1 LIFSLPYPMKC
12 SALLLTLLFS
22 ADQADAWR
30 NLRRV
35 GGQQTSKIARRHEE
49 WMFTAQTL
57 RHARHKHGHAVA
69 EFLQTRIVHKTAYW
83 GTISVGSPPQEF
95 KVIFDTGSGNLILPK
110 DSCAEPGCMP
120 HTKYSPHDSLSAK
133 KVNNENGEAGSSITF
148 GTGEIE
154 GDFYKDKVCVG
165 ESICVDAGFIAAT
178 HESEEPFKDI
188 PFDGIMGMGFEDLS
202 MGDGFNIVGD
212 LQAKGALPGG
222 QFSFYLTDD
231 GDSELTFGGYKE
243 ENLASDV
250 VWSKVVRESWW
261 QVAMDDITFNNKP
274 QNLCGGD
281 NGCQVAVDTGTS
293 MLAGPT
299 DLVNKLTDMVDVKED
314 CSNFNELPKLGFQL
328 GNKVLNLRPD
338 DYIDRD
344 ASSCSFS
351 LMSLDV
357 PPPKGPVFIFG
368 DPFLRRFVTVFDRAQ
383 SRVGF
388 AVSKTGGGDDAI
400 ATIGNQQE
408 NQDGGSPGR
417 GSSGA
422 PLVELHLDGGMMAD
436 DGSSSSGDAGDSSS
450 ASQDPTAPDP
460 PQSTRPPVDHTLTD
474 TYASDRAYASDL
486 TPAPQSTTQAP
497 VEDTE
502 SRGSW
507 TDREID
513 NFRNG
518 DSQADMSAPTP
529 STTTPLVSSQQI
541 EVVKDAS
548 SGADSPGPMTSEL
561 PSAEVVSSVPDDD
574 GAFARMARHEAASTP
589 GELVDSSTDSNADA
603 VLNGPSKDPLAQYTG
618 MDVAS
623 SPTAAPLSLANVA
636 TQVDDDTNVAAAN
649 FAETVDWGSFLQKD
663 RSATPRLVTVKLHKS
678 L

>member
-1 LIFSLPYPMKC
+1 MKC
-12 SALLLTLLFS
+12 SALLLALWFS
-22 ADQADAWR
+22 AIHADAWR
-30 NLRRV
+30 NLRR
-35 GGQQTSKIARRHEE
+35 GGGRQTSKVAHRREE

-120 HTKYSPHDSLSAK
+120 HTKYSPKDSQTAK
-133 KVNNENGEAGSSITF
+133 KVNNENGEAGSSISF

-154 GDFYKDKVCVG
+154 GDFYNDKVCVG

-178 HESEEPFKDI
+178 HESEEPFRDI

-231 GDSELTFGGYKE
+231 GDSELTFGGYKQ

-261 QVAMDDITFNNKP
+261 QVAMDDITFNNQP

-281 NGCQVAVDTGTS
+281 GGCQVAVDTGTS

-314 CSNFNELPKLGFQL
+314 CSNFNSLPNLGFQL

-344 ASSCSFS
+344 ASSCSLS

-388 AVSKTGGGDDAI
+388 AVSKQARGNDAI
-400 ATIGNQQE
+400 ATIGNQKD
-408 NQDGGSPGR
+408 NQDTGSAG

-422 PLVELHLDGGMMAD
+422 PAVVLHLDSGMMAD
-436 DGSSSSGDAGDSSS
+436 DEGGGSSGGDSTDSS
-450 ASQDPTAPDP
+450 QSDPTDRD
-460 PQSTRPPVDHTLTD
+460 STPSDRSSSDHTETAPTTPVPTED
-474 TYASDRAYASDL
+474 PASM
-486 TPAPQSTTQAP
+486 QSTTQAP
-497 VEDTE
+497 VEGTE
-502 SRGSW
+502 SSSSW
-507 TDREID
+507 TDREVTR
-513 NFRNG
+513 FS
-518 DSQADMSAPTP
+518 DSGSHTDDS
-529 STTTPLVSSQQI
+529 TPLASENSHHS
-541 EVVKDAS
+541 EEDNDAS
-548 SGADSPGPMTSEL
+548 TSAV
-561 PSAEVVSSVPDDD
+561 SAASSSSDDFANSVRKVADDD
-574 GAFARMARHEAASTP
+574 GAFARMAQAEAHAASAPNLAADTAAS
-589 GELVDSSTDSNADA
+589 DNAAA
-603 VLNGPSKDPLAQYTG
+603 VLSSSGADDPLSQYTG
-618 MDVAS
+618 MKVGNTPS
-623 SPTAAPLSLANVA
+623 AAPLSLAKVGA
-636 TQVDDDTNVAAAN
+636 TEVDQNTDAQAAQ
-649 FAETVDWGSFLQKD
+649 FAMTMDWGSFLQKN
-663 RSATPRLVTVKLHKS
+663 RAATPRLVTVRLHKS
-678 L
+678 V

>member
-1 LIFSLPYPMKC
+1 MKC

-22 ADQADAWR
+22 ADEVNAIV
-30 NLRRV
+30 LR
-35 GGQQTSKIARRHEE
+35 GGAQQTSKIARRREE
-49 WMFTAQTL
+49 WMFAAQTL
-57 RHARHKHGHAVA
+57 RHARHDKHGHAVA

-120 HTKYSPHDSLSAK
+120 HTKYSPHDSQTSK

-154 GDFYKDKVCVG
+154 GDFYNDKVCVG

-231 GDSELTFGGYKE
+231 GDSELTFGGYKQ

-261 QVAMDDITFNNKP
+261 QVAMDDITFDNKP
-274 QNLCGGD
+274 QNLCGGEG
-281 NGCQVAVDTGTS
+281 GCQVAVDTGTS

-314 CSNFNELPKLGFQL
+314 CSNFDALPKLGFQL

-344 ASSCSFS
+344 GSSSCSLS
-351 LMSLDV
+351 LMALDV

-388 AVSKTGGGDDAI
+388 AVSKQAGGDNAI
-400 ATIGNQQE
+400 ATIGNQQDSQE
-408 NQDGGSPGR
+408 A
-417 GSSGA
+417 GSSGGSA
-422 PLVELHLDGGMMAD
+422 GGPVTELHLEGGMMTD
-436 DGSSSSGDAGDSSS
+436 DEGGSSSGGDASDAPSQSASSPDPTSHDMADSSS
-450 ASQDPTAPDP
+450 QSLPTPDPTAA
-460 PQSTRPPVDHTLTD
+460 DHTLTD
-474 TYASDRAYASDL
+474 VYASDS
-486 TPAPQSTTQAP
+486 APQHVQSTTQAP
-497 VEDTE
+497 VDAD
-502 SRGSW
+502 SRFS
-507 TDREID
+507 
-513 NFRNG
+513 NS
-518 DSQADMSAPTP
+518 DSQMDVSTPTP
-529 STTTPLVSSQQI
+529 SMSSRLS
-541 EVVKDAS
+541 EALNDAS
-548 SGADSPGPMTSEL
+548 DEPDSKGSSTSEL
-561 PSAEVVSSVPDDD
+561 SSESKPSEFSSESKPSVED
-574 GAFARMARHEAASTP
+574 GAFARMAQFEAHAGNPTSAVDTSAADKADEVLSSSTP
-589 GELVDSSTDSNADA
+589 DA
-603 VLNGPSKDPLAQYTG
+603 LSQYAG
-618 MDVAS
+618 MNDVSVPA
-623 SPTAAPLSLANVA
+623 TAAPLSLARVE
-636 TQVDDDTNVAAAN
+636 TQVDQDTNDKAAQ
-649 FAETVDWGSFLQKD
+649 FAETMDWGSFLQKN
-663 RSATPRLVTVKLHKS
+663 RIATPRLVTVKLHKS

>member
-1 LIFSLPYPMKC
+1 MKC
-12 SALLLTLLFS
+12 SASLLALLFS

-30 NLRRV
+30 NLRR
-35 GGQQTSKIARRHEE
+35 GGAQQTSKIARRHEE
-49 WMFTAQTL
+49 WMFAAQTL
-57 RHARHKHGHAVA
+57 RHARHDKHGHAVA

-120 HTKYSPHDSLSAK
+120 HTKYSPHDSSSAK

-148 GTGEIE
+148 GTGEVE
-154 GDFYKDKVCVG
+154 GDFYKDQVCVG

-212 LQAKGALPGG
+212 LQTKGALPGG

-231 GDSELTFGGYKE
+231 GDSELTFGGYKQ

-261 QVAMDDITFNNKP
+261 QVAMDDITFDNKP
-274 QNLCGGD
+274 QNLCGGEH
-281 NGCQVAVDTGTS
+281 GCQVAVDTGTS

-299 DLVNKLTDMVDVKED
+299 DLVDKLTDMVNVKED
-314 CSNFNELPKLGFQL
+314 CSNFNALPKLGFQL

-344 ASSCSFS
+344 ASSCSLS
-351 LMSLDV
+351 LMALDV

-388 AVSKTGGGDDAI
+388 AVSKQAGGDDAI
-400 ATIGNQQE
+400 ATIGNQAETQE
-408 NQDGGSPGR
+408 A
-417 GSSGA
+417 GSSGGSAGA
-422 PLVELHLDGGMMAD
+422 PVVELHLESGMMTD
-436 DGSSSSGDAGDSSS
+436 DEGGSSSGGDAGDSSS
-450 ASQDPTAPDP
+450 QSPSSPDPTARDAADSLSSQSLPTPDP
-460 PQSTRPPVDHTLTD
+460 TAQRSPTLDSTAADHTLTD
-474 TYASDRAYASDL
+474 AYAASD
-486 TPAPQSTTQAP
+486 TTAPQRVDGAA
-497 VEDTE
+497 E
-502 SRGSW
+502 
-507 TDREID
+507 
-513 NFRNG
+513 
-518 DSQADMSAPTP
+518 
-529 STTTPLVSSQQI
+529 
-541 EVVKDAS
+541 
-548 SGADSPGPMTSEL
+548 GAD
-561 PSAEVVSSVPDDD
+561 AD
-574 GAFARMARHEAASTP
+574 GAFARMAQFEAHAAEAPTAASDTSANDKAEA
-589 GELVDSSTDSNADA
+589 ELSSSSTD
-603 VLNGPSKDPLAQYTG
+603 PLATYAG
-618 MDVAS
+618 LNVAS
-623 SPTAAPLSLANVA
+623 VPATTAAPLSLAKVA
-636 TQVDDDTNVAAAN
+636 TEVDEDTNIQAAN
-649 FAETVDWGSFLQKD
+649 FAETVDWGSFLQKN
-663 RSATPRLVTVKLHKS
+663 RIATPRLVTVKLHKS

>member
-1 LIFSLPYPMKC
+1 MKC

-22 ADQADAWR
+22 ADHAEAWR
-30 NLRRV
+30 NLRRS
-35 GGQQTSKIARRHEE
+35 GEGQTTKIARRHEE
-49 WMFTAQTL
+49 WMFTPQTL
-57 RHARHKHGHAVA
+57 RHAQHKHGHVVA

-110 DSCAEPGCMP
+110 DTCAEPGCMP
-120 HTKYSPHDSLSAK
+120 HSKYSAKDSGTAK

-154 GDFYKDKVCVG
+154 GDFYTDKVCVG

-212 LQAKGALPGG
+212 LQKKGALPGG

-231 GDSELTFGGYKE
+231 GDSELTFGGYKQ

-261 QVAMDDITFNNKP
+261 QVAMDDITFDNKP

-281 NGCQVAVDTGTS
+281 GGCQVAVDTGTS

-299 DLVNKLTDMVDVKED
+299 DLVDKLTDMVNVKED
-314 CSNFNELPKLGFQL
+314 CSNFDSLPKLGFQL

-344 ASSCSFS
+344 ASTCSLS

-368 DPFLRRFVTVFDRAQ
+368 DPFLRRFVTVFDRAE

-388 AVSKTGGGDDAI
+388 AVSKQAGGDDAI
-400 ATIGNQQE
+400 ATIGGQKDDQE
-408 NQDGGSPGR
+408 AGNTG

-422 PLVELHLDGGMMAD
+422 PVTELHLDSGMMSD
-436 DGSSSSGDAGDSSS
+436 DESGSSNGGGAADSSS
-450 ASQDPTAPDP
+450 QSSPDPTAPDP
-460 PQSTRPPVDHTLTD
+460 LPSDHSSVDPTAQD
-474 TYASDRAYASDL
+474 
-486 TPAPQSTTQAP
+486 PAPAQSTTQAP
-497 VEDTE
+497 AERAE
-502 SRGSW
+502 SSGSW
-507 TDREID
+507 TDHEVAR
-513 NFRNG
+513 FS
-518 DSQADMSAPTP
+518 DSEPHSDV
-529 STTTPLVSSQQI
+529 STDSSQST
-541 EVVKDAS
+541 S
-548 SGADSPGPMTSEL
+548 SAD
-561 PSAEVVSSVPDDD
+561 VVSAVSKDDPATDDFANSVRKVADDD
-574 GAFARMARHEAASTP
+574 GAFARMAQFEAHAASTP
-589 GELVDSSTDSNADA
+589 NSAVDASAADA
-603 VLNGPSKDPLAQYTG
+603 VLNTPASEDPLSQYTG
-618 MDVAS
+618 MKS
-623 SPTAAPLSLANVA
+623 GSEPTAAPLSLAKVGD
-636 TQVDDDTNVAAAN
+636 TQVDQSTDGQAAQ
-649 FAETVDWGSFLQKD
+649 FAMTMDWGSFLQKNKA
-663 RSATPRLVTVKLHKS
+663 ATPRLVSVRLHKS

>member
-1 LIFSLPYPMKC
+1 
-12 SALLLTLLFS
+12 
-22 ADQADAWR
+22 
-30 NLRRV
+30 
-35 GGQQTSKIARRHEE
+35 
-49 WMFTAQTL
+49 MFTAQTL
-57 RHARHKHGHAVA
+57 RHAKHDKHGHAVA

-120 HTKYSPHDSLSAK
+120 HTKYSPHDSQSAK

-154 GDFYKDKVCVG
+154 GDFYTDKVCVG
-165 ESICVDAGFIAAT
+165 ESICVNAGFIAAT

-231 GDSELTFGGYKE
+231 GDSELTFGGYKQ

-250 VWSKVVRESWW
+250 VWAKVVRESWW
-261 QVAMDDITFNNKP
+261 QVAMDDITFDNKP
-274 QNLCGGD
+274 QNLCGGEG
-281 NGCQVAVDTGTS
+281 GCQVAVDTGTS

-299 DLVNKLTDMVDVKED
+299 DLVDKLTSMVDVKED
-314 CSNFNELPKLGFQL
+314 CSNFNALPKLGFQL

-344 ASSCSFS
+344 TSSCSLS
-351 LMSLDV
+351 LMALDV

-388 AVSKTGGGDDAI
+388 AVSKQAGGDDAI

-408 NQDGGSPGR
+408 SQEA
-417 GSSGA
+417 GSSGGA
-422 PLVELHLDGGMMAD
+422 GTPVVELHLDSGMMAD
-436 DGSSSSGDAGDSSS
+436 DEGGSGGGGDAGDSSS
-450 ASQDPTAPDP
+450 QSPSSADPTDHVTVDASSQSPPAPDPTAYDASPITHPSD
-460 PQSTRPPVDHTLTD
+460 DHTLTD
-474 TYASDRAYASDL
+474 AYDSV
-486 TPAPQSTTQAP
+486 QSTTTTQAP
-497 VEDTE
+497 VEAADSSFTK
-502 SRGSW
+502 S
-507 TDREID
+507 
-513 NFRNG
+513 
-518 DSQADMSAPTP
+518 DSQMDVSTITP
-529 STTTPLVSSQQI
+529 SVSSQQT
-541 EVVKDAS
+541 EVASEASTEADSKAS
-548 SGADSPGPMTSEL
+548 STSESS
-561 PSAEVVSSVPDDD
+561 SADPKGADDD
-574 GAFARMARHEAASTP
+574 GAFARMAQFESHAGTQTSAADTSATDQAVA
-589 GELVDSSTDSNADA
+589 ELSSSSSDA
-603 VLNGPSKDPLAQYTG
+603 LSQYAGING
-618 MDVAS
+618 AS
-623 SPTAAPLSLANVA
+623 EPATTAAPLSLAKVA
-636 TQVDDDTNVAAAN
+636 TTVDFDTNIQAAN

-663 RSATPRLVTVKLHKS
+663 KTGTHRLVTVKLHKS